1 MVMNKKLE
9 AVILAVMCFILTIG
23 ICIQINTVNDNGS
36 TVSGSQKQ
44 NDLKSQV
51 LKMKEKYEN
60 QYADLERVEKELE
73 KEREGATNN
82 NSELAELESKIKKD
96 NLILG
101 NTDVTGAG
109 IMVTLTDGK
118 TDATAIDPSYFLVH
132 AENILQVVNEMRNA
146 GAEAI
151 SINGERVVNTTAISC
166 DGNVIVVNGKKVN
179 SPIQITAIGL
189 AELLSTL
196 NRPGS
201 TLENFKEDSGKI
213 VDFKK
218 NTKLEIQ
225 KYTGVINFKYAK
237 TVK

>member
-1 MVMNKKLE
+1 MTRKVE
-9 AVILAVMCFILTIG
+9 TIILAVMCFILTIG
-23 ICIQINTVNDNGS
+23 ICIQIKTVNNNG
-36 TVSGSQKQ
+36 TTISGNQKQ
-44 NDLKSQV
+44 NDLKTQV

-60 QYADLERVEKELE
+60 QYAELERVEKELE
-73 KEREGATNN
+73 KERENTTNN
-82 NSELAELESKIKKD
+82 NSELADLESQIKKA

-101 NTDVTGAG
+101 NTDVTGTG
-109 IMVTLTDGK
+109 VRVTLTDGK
-118 TDATAIDPSYFLVH
+118 TDSSTIDPSYFLVH

-151 SINGERVVNTTAISC
+151 SINGERVVTTTAISC

-179 SPIQITAIGL
+179 SPIQITAIGFT
-189 AELLSTL
+189 ELLSTL

-201 TLENFKEDSGKI
+201 TLESFKENSGKI

-218 NTKLEIQ
+218 NTNLEIQ

-237 TVK
+237 TIK

>member
-1 MVMNKKLE
+1 MSKKAE
-9 AVILAVMCFILTIG
+9 AIILGIMCFILTIE
-23 ICIQINTVNDNGS
+23 ICIQINTVNNNGS

-44 NDLKSQV
+44 NELKSQV

-60 QYADLERVEKELE
+60 EYSALQRTEKELE

-82 NSELAELESKIKKD
+82 NSELTDLESQIKQA

-101 NTDVTGAG
+101 HTDVTGEG
-109 IMVTLTDGK
+109 VIVTLTEGK
-118 TDATAIDPSYFLVH
+118 SDASAIDQSNYLVH
-132 AENILQVVNEMRNA
+132 AENVLQVVNEMKNA

-151 SINGERVVNTTAISC
+151 AINGERIVGTSAISC
-166 DGNVIVVNGKKVN
+166 DGNVIVVNGKKIN
-179 SPIQITAIGL
+179 SPIQISAIGL
-189 AELLSTL
+189 QELLTTL

-201 TLENFKEDSGKI
+201 TLEYFKTTSGKI

-218 NTKLEIQ
+218 NSNIEIQ
-225 KYTGVINFKYAK
+225 KFTGVINFKYAK

>member
-23 ICIQINTVNDNGS
+23 ICIQINTVNNNGS

-51 LKMKEKYEN
+51 LKMKE

-82 NSELAELESKIKKD
+82 NSELVELESKIKKD

-179 SPIQITAIGL
+179 SPIQITAIGFT
-189 AELLSTL
+189 ELLSTL

-201 TLENFKEDSGKI
+201 TLENFKENSGKI

-218 NTKLEIQ
+218 NTNLEIQ

-237 TVK
+237 TDK

>member
-1 MVMNKKLE
+1 MTRKVE
-9 AVILAVMCFILTIG
+9 TIILAVMCFILTIG
-23 ICIQINTVNDNGS
+23 ICIQIKTVNNNG
-36 TVSGSQKQ
+36 TTISGNQKQ
-44 NDLKSQV
+44 NDLKTQV

-60 QYADLERVEKELE
+60 QYAELERVEKELE
-73 KEREGATNN
+73 KERENTTNN
-82 NSELAELESKIKKD
+82 NSELADLESQIKKA

-101 NTDVTGAG
+101 NTDVTGTG
-109 IMVTLTDGK
+109 VRVTLTDGK
-118 TDATAIDPSYFLVH
+118 TDSSTIDPSYFLVH

-151 SINGERVVNTTAISC
+151 SINGERVVTTTAISC

-179 SPIQITAIGL
+179 SPIQITAIGFT
-189 AELLSTL
+189 ELLSTL

-201 TLENFKEDSGKI
+201 TLEYFKENSGKI

-218 NTKLEIQ
+218 NTNLEIQ

>member
-1 MVMNKKLE
+1 MY
-9 AVILAVMCFILTIG
+9 T
-23 ICIQINTVNDNGS
+23 
-36 TVSGSQKQ
+36 
-44 NDLKSQV
+44 NDLKTQV

-60 QYADLERVEKELE
+60 QYAELERVEKELE
-73 KEREGATNN
+73 KERENTTNN
-82 NSELAELESKIKKD
+82 NSELADLESQIKKA

-101 NTDVTGAG
+101 NTDVTGTG
-109 IMVTLTDGK
+109 VRVTLTDGK
-118 TDATAIDPSYFLVH
+118 TDSSTIDPSYFLVH

-151 SINGERVVNTTAISC
+151 SINGERVVTTTAISC

-189 AELLSTL
+189 TELLSTL

-201 TLENFKEDSGKI
+201 TLEYFKENSGKI

-218 NTKLEIQ
+218 NTNLEIQ

>member
-1 MVMNKKLE
+1 MDMNKKVE
-9 AVILAVMCFILTIG
+9 AIILAVMCFILTIG
-23 ICIQINTVNDNGS
+23 ICIQINTVNNNGS
-36 TVSGSQKQ
+36 TVSGSQEQ

-60 QYADLERVEKELE
+60 QYAELE
-73 KEREGATNN
+73 KIENELEEEREGATNS
-82 NSELAELESKIKKD
+82 NSELADLESQIKKD

-109 IMVTLTDGK
+109 IIVTLTDGK
-118 TDATAIDPSYFLVH
+118 TDSTAIDPSYFLVH
-132 AENILQVVNEMRNA
+132 AENVLQVVNEMRNA

-179 SPIQITAIGL
+179 SPIQITAIGFT
-189 AELLSTL
+189 ELLSTL

-201 TLENFKEDSGKI
+201 TLENFKENSGKI

-218 NTKLEIQ
+218 NTNLEIQ